1 MCCRSRPYPFFRPY
15 CCSSV
20 IYYPLC
26 SILNSSITSSLFPF
40 PGSVPPLSHFT
51 KVVIELLPPTTVPSL
66 FFQLLASCWRNTSRV
81 NCPLTKTPTTFSSPI
96 SPAFVLPILLLKLIH
111 LGLSPSTVSWFK
123 SYLTNRYH
131 TIRVADLYS
140 SFGFPCSGVPQ
151 GSILGPT
158 LFSAFIN
165 YLPSALPQN
174 STVLFADD
182 TSILIVSDSLPTLES
197 SLQLSLNLANLW
209 LERNG
214 LKLNSSKTK
223 NMLIHSNR
231 KSSSEIKLKID
242 GIEVEKVRCFK
253 FLGVLVND
261 TLTWSDHVNLVC
273 MKVTRSLSLLCHLS
287 WFLPQSLLLLYLKSY
302 ILPSFDYCDVVW
314 SGCTKGEA
322 L

>member
-1 MCCRSRPYPFFRPY
+1 MS
-15 CCSSV
+15 
-20 IYYPLC
+20 
-26 SILNSSITSSLFPF
+26 
-40 PGSVPPLSHFT
+40 
-51 KVVIELLPPTTVPSL
+51 K
-66 FFQLLASCWRNTSRV
+66 
-81 NCPLTKTPTTFSSPI
+81 LT
-96 SPAFVLPILLLKLIH
+96 H

-131 TIRVADLYS
+131 TTRVADSYS

-165 YLPSALPQN
+165 DLPSILPQN

-182 TSILIVSDSLPTLES
+182 TSISIVSDSLPTLES
-197 SLQLSLNLANLW
+197 SLQLSLVLANLW
-209 LERNG
+209 LKRNG

-223 NMLIHSNR
+223 SMLIHSNR

-242 GIEVEKVRCFK
+242 GIEVEQVRCFK

-273 MKVTRSLSLLCHLS
+273 TKVTQSLSLLRRLS

-314 SGCTKGEA
+314 SGCTKDEA
-322 L
+322 LLNFAC